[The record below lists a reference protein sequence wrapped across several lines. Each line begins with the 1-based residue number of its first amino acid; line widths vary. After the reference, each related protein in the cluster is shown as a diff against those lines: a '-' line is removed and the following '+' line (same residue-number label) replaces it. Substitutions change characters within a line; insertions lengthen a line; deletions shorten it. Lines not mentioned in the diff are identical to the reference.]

1 MTLQEY
7 KKQKMQNPDF
17 SAAYDEIQPEMDI
30 IRAIID
36 ARISQ
41 NMTQKEL
48 SERTGINQTE
58 ISIWKMEVEIHPSN
72 CFSALPKEWE

>member
-17 SAAYDEIQPEMDI
+17 SAVYDEIQPEMDI

-48 SERTGINQTE
+48 SE
-58 ISIWKMEVEIHPSN
+58 
-72 CFSALPKEWE
+72 

>member
-41 NMTQKEL
+41 NMTQKETF
-48 SERTGINQTE
+48 RKNRNQ
-58 ISIWKMEVEIHPSN
+58 PD
-72 CFSALPKEWE
+72 

>member
-30 IRAIID
+30 IRVIID

-48 SERTGINQTE
+48 SERTGTA
-58 ISIWKMEVEIHPSN
+58 
-72 CFSALPKEWE
+72 SAPCRRNGNDFKNFFCS